1 MHLRNAVATLAVTI
15 AAFLWRFLTV
25 CTHTVIHGR
34 SNRVVHRPIWL
45 HPVQLGVKSVRKE
58 LEAASSNTEGFNK
71 KKMELNTQASKIK
84 HTLSYE
90 NNVSKLKADKMK
102 EQETEVAGHQAKLQ
116 KGEKQ
121 EAAGRQTRQ
130 AQEAELDEQVCV
142 HGRQIAMIVIIIVTI
157 IIVIIETRASQG

>member
-1 MHLRNAVATLAVTI
+1 M
-15 AAFLWRFLTV
+15 
-25 CTHTVIHGR
+25 HTVKHSR
-34 SNRVVHRPIWL
+34 SNTVIYRPAWL
-45 HPVQLGVKSVRKE
+45 CPVQLGVKSVRKE

-90 NNVSKLKADKMK
+90 NNVSQLKADKMK
-102 EQETEVAGHQAKLQ
+102 ELESEVAGHQAKLQ
-116 KGEKQ
+116 NGEKQ

-142 HGRQIAMIVIIIVTI
+142 HGRQIITI
-157 IIVIIETRASQG
+157 IIETRASQG

>member
-1 MHLRNAVATLAVTI
+1 M
-15 AAFLWRFLTV
+15 
-25 CTHTVIHGR
+25 HTVTHSR
-34 SNRVVHRPIWL
+34 SNRVILRPIWL

-90 NNVSKLKADKMK
+90 NNASQLKADKMK
-102 EQETEVAGHQAKLQ
+102 ELESEVASHQAKLQ

-142 HGRQIAMIVIIIVTI
+142 HSRQIIVTI
-157 IIVIIETRASQG
+157 IETHASQG